1 MKGYRKYRFED
12 CQLEILDPPPIND
25 EVLALY
31 HHIKREPS
39 EYIETLMKGTSREEM
54 LMAEDNIKDYVLL
67 AARISERII
76 EGKSNEPKEEKFLS
90 NKLKNIPDPIKGSK
104 ISDLVENGTLKHY
117 KEPIQHHL
125 F

>member
-12 CQLEILDPPPIND
+12 CQLEILEPLPIND

-39 EYIETLMKGTSREEM
+39 EYIEALMEKASREEM
-54 LMAEDNIKDYVLL
+54 LMAEDTIKDYVLL

-76 EGKSNEPKEEKFLS
+76 EGQSNEPEEEKFLCKKQTNS
-90 NKLKNIPDPIKGSK
+90 NLRKQESLP
-104 ISDLVENGTLKHY
+104 
-117 KEPIQHHL
+117 